1 MAVKT
6 CYGNIN
12 ADVTMATKLK
22 CLQRNLQEKFLSLV
36 VIALTVLKL
45 FNFLAR
51 GALKAPNAPPPA
63 GLNRFKA
70 VLYKILDCF

>member
-6 CYGNIN
+6 CYGNVN
-12 ADVTMATKLK
+12 ADVTMATTLK
-22 CLQRNLQEKFLSLV
+22 CLQRNLQEKLLSLV

-51 GALKAPNAPPPA
+51 GALKAPNCMGCPTLLP
-63 GLNRFKA
+63 
-70 VLYKILDCF
+70 

>member
-6 CYGNIN
+6 CYGNVN
-12 ADVTMATKLK
+12 ADVTMATTLK
-22 CLQRNLQEKFLSLV
+22 CLQRNLQEKLLSLV

-51 GALKAPNAPPPA
+51 PP
-63 GLNRFKA
+63 
-70 VLYKILDCF
+70 